1 MAITG
6 IDTLDGKQIIAA
18 GASSAISAQQALQ
31 TSGGNSLQGL
41 YDFVSTNSGSWTGG
55 DFVPTTATEC
65 AIGSNNNVST
75 RSLAQ
80 GNSNSAQTDC
90 FSQGS
95 QNTAYSHSIAQGFRC
110 TAKYMSIAQGDYNN
124 AQNECIAQGNYNTAY
139 NTAFSQGEYNFASG
153 TACSIGSGNS
163 AYAVSQAFGKGN
175 IITGTGMAI
184 GQFNKTSA
192 DVCFVVGNGSD
203 KNTRSD
209 AFVILRNGSVSAAG
223 NISANGVELG
233 AFPSSADEACQVVT
247 ANSANWGDIP
257 TKVVATSADATGSN
271 ILYVVTGS

>member
-41 YDFVSTNSGSWTGG
+41 YDFVSNNSGSWTGG
-55 DFVPTTATEC
+55 GDFVPTSATEC
-65 AIGSNNNVST
+65 AIGSNNYVYT
-75 RSLAQ
+75 RGLAQ
-80 GNSNSAQTDC
+80 GSLNSAQTDC

-110 TAKYMSIAQGDYNN
+110 TAKFMSIAQGDYNN

-223 NISANGVELG
+223 NISANGYEMKPI
-233 AFPSSADEACQVVT
+233 A
-247 ANSANWGDIP
+247 
-257 TKVVATSADATGSN
+257 VVATSADATGSN
-271 ILYVVTGS
+271 ILYIVTGS